1 MGSSKMIRGCWDIQ
15 TRIKIGVTMT
25 GMDMLPPNI
34 EKPCKTALSYI
45 VYNLP
50 VHELINPDL
59 IGAFQRKGSLCMLSH
74 GTRLE
79 VNDCVTLLPTGR
91 LILHLTKDSYTRL
104 GLDGKLSRHNKY
116 GGEKYVLEV
125 DVGST
130 VFVPGK
136 KHYDRVKSC
145 LQHSNIQC
153 DFLVS
158 WEAQDKDLCGSSIHK
173 YFNIKGFNCVPLAV
187 SSKFHKYTD
196 VEIPDLQHQD
206 AEIHHQE
213 ELYDWLGGVANQITL
228 SNDDEYNPMSDYT
241 GLTKLGHCAHMQISG
256 LFLGATVQSLI
267 QEVRLVFTR
276 HVCTVIHLYFRKIYS
291 NNFAMPISSKSPNF
305 CEHSGTCKSTLRS
318 HAIFLFART
327 LFLCQKV
334 TA

>member
-267 QEVRLVFTR
+267 QEVRKQCKLSSSWGCVTIHGFTD
-276 HVCTVIHLYFRKIYS
+276 S
-291 NNFAMPISSKSPNF
+291 PISIGRSEKNPHKL
-305 CEHSGTCKSTLRS
+305 CADCVTLVVVPSDRCW
-318 HAIFLFART
+318 LFT
-327 LFLCQKV
+327 N
-334 TA
+334 T